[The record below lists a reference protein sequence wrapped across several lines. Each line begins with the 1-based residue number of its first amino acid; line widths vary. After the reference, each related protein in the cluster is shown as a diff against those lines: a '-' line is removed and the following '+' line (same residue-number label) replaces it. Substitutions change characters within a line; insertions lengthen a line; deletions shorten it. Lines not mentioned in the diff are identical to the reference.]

1 MTTCSSLSDFRS
13 THLTPGL
20 DWTTGAVLSPP
31 KNEMSDSQARMSGRR
46 VRRLPNGQQRRA
58 QLSQTPAGRVLISPG
73 DTLKRQGV
81 FTAGGVGE
89 NVHSGRPRRSE
100 LFCVEAPIPCLL
112 VVRHV
117 AQDRVQVG
125 KLRATWIRR
134 DGPRHS
140 RLAQGAGLL
149 HQGETVPVVHS

>member
-13 THLTPGL
+13 THLTPGY
-20 DWTTGAVLSPP
+20 V
-31 KNEMSDSQARMSGRR
+31 ERR
-46 VRRLPNGQQRRA
+46 VRRLPNGQQCRA

-73 DTLKRQGV
+73 DTLNRQGV

-100 LFCVEAPIPCLL
+100 PFYVEAPIPCLL

-117 AQDRVQVG
+117 TQD
-125 KLRATWIRR
+125 
-134 DGPRHS
+134 
-140 RLAQGAGLL
+140 
-149 HQGETVPVVHS
+149 